1 MVSNL
6 EINEIK
12 KEGPINI
19 FSPCVYKGTFCLKE
33 ERLTRK
39 GLRFWISQNV
49 PFEFRDINTPT
60 IESISKD
67 LTQEYF
73 K

>member
-1 MVSNL
+1 MVISFMVSNL

-33 ERLTRK
+33 ERLTPE
-39 GLRFWISQNV
+39 RFAV
-49 PFEFRDINTPT
+49 LDF
-60 IESISKD
+60 SKCS
-67 LTQEYF
+67 F
-73 K
+73 